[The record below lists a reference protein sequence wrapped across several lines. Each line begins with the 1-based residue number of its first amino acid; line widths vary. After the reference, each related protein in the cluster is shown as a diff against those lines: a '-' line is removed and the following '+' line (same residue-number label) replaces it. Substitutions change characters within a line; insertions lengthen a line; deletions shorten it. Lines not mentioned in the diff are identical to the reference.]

1 MPSDLVHI
9 GFGNILAS
17 QRVLAITGPDSA
29 PIKRLV
35 KEGRRKGVCI
45 DMTSGRKTRAVL
57 ILDSGHVVLASLSPD
72 ALASRI
78 TGGPE
83 DTMPAVPGANGK

>member
-1 MPSDLVHI
+1 MPSELVHI

-17 QRVLAITGPDSA
+17 RRVLAITGPDSA

-35 KEGRRKGVCI
+35 KEGKRKGTCI

-57 ILDSGHVVLASLSPD
+57 VLDSGHVVLASLSPD
-72 ALASRI
+72 VLAGRI
-78 TGGPE
+78 AGAAEDAGG
-83 DTMPAVPGANGK
+83 AGGVHGK

>member
-1 MPSDLVHI
+1 MGSDLVHI
-9 GFGNILAS
+9 GFGSMLAS
-17 QRVLAITGPDSA
+17 HRVLAITGPDSA

-72 ALASRI
+72 VVASRI
-78 TGGPE
+78 AGAPE
-83 DTMPAVPGANGK
+83 DAVTAGQGAHEK